1 MNHIIR
7 HTEGSIQKLTQFVI
21 KYIYSDSKSNTIPE
35 ARASRW
41 KQQKKKSLTRII
53 PDMDSLK
60 NHIKRANYI
69 AYIQMHFSLKNHPSP
84 LDNGWHMENG
94 ICLPTRSRLPPLPPN
109 VTLAMSFSGE
119 EDIVHDLHEDNDDDE
134 EIPYVYTSSDEED
147 MCTYSDDESIS
158 SDSSNADSDMS

>member
-1 MNHIIR
+1 
-7 HTEGSIQKLTQFVI
+7 
-21 KYIYSDSKSNTIPE
+21 
-35 ARASRW
+35 
-41 KQQKKKSLTRII
+41 
-53 PDMDSLK
+53 
-60 NHIKRANYI
+60 
-69 AYIQMHFSLKNHPSP
+69 MHFSLKNHPSP

-109 VTLAMSFSGE
+109 VTLGE

>member
-109 VTLAMSFSGE
+109 VTLSMSSSGE
-119 EDIVHDLHEDNDDDE
+119 EDIVHDLLMMKTSRMC
-134 EIPYVYTSSDEED
+134 IPQVMRRTCVHIVMMKAYHQIHQ
-147 MCTYSDDESIS
+147 MRI
-158 SDSSNADSDMS
+158 AI